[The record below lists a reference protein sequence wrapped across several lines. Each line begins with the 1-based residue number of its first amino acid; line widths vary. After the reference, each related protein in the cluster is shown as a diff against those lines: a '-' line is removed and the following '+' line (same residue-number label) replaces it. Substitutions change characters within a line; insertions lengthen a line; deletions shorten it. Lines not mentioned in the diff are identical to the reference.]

1 VIWITGG
8 QVFDVQAGR
17 FRALDLGVR
26 GERIERL
33 VDRGHADP
41 QEGDVVLDGREAFFL
56 PGLIDCHV
64 HLTVDSADADPAAG
78 ASKSD
83 AEVAAYARAAAER
96 TVRAGITSVRDLGGC
111 DFLEMELRRAVDRGD
126 VPGPRMFLAGRL
138 LSMPTPATA
147 YYPCMYQVA
156 SGTEEVRAAALV
168 QIEQG
173 ADVIKVMATGAMLS
187 PEEEEAGATQF
198 TKEELAAAVET
209 AEAHGIPVAAH
220 AHAGAGIENAVEAGA
235 SSIEHGTFADDTVLR
250 SMAERGV
257 YLVPTSSA
265 FASSLLD
272 EEMIRAM
279 PPHIHARFVE
289 HEETHRDMVHR
300 AHRAGVPIAMGTD
313 AGTPGNHHGAN
324 ALECVLLVEETGMT
338 PADSIRA
345 ATLNA
350 ARLLR
355 RDRDLGSLER
365 GKLADVIGCLGDP
378 TADIR
383 ELTRVA
389 FVMKGGAVVRDDQ
402 SSR

>member
-1 VIWITGG
+1 
-8 QVFDVQAGR
+8 
-17 FRALDLGVR
+17 
-26 GERIERL
+26 
-33 VDRGHADP
+33 
-41 QEGDVVLDGREAFFL
+41 
-56 PGLIDCHV
+56 
-64 HLTVDSADADPAAG
+64 
-78 ASKSD
+78 
-83 AEVAAYARAAAER
+83 
-96 TVRAGITSVRDLGGC
+96 
-111 DFLEMELRRAVDRGD
+111 
-126 VPGPRMFLAGRL
+126 
-138 LSMPTPATA
+138 
-147 YYPCMYQVA
+147 
-156 SGTEEVRAAALV
+156 
-168 QIEQG
+168 
-173 ADVIKVMATGAMLS
+173 MATGAMLS

-198 TKEELAAAVET
+198 TKGELAAAVET

-289 HEETHRDMVHR
+289 HEETHRDMVRR